1 MKSITCEADIASGL
15 EALLARDPHLGDI
28 IARAGP
34 VPLRLLPAGYSGLAE
49 IVVSQMVSKAS
60 ASAIFGRLA
69 ERLGGEVSGAGVTAL
84 GADGLFGVGLSRAK
98 ASTLLAMSDAELAGR
113 LDLQG
118 VCHME
123 TSEAVAYLTAVK
135 GVGPWTAEVYLMFCA
150 GNPDIFPVGDI
161 ALVHAV
167 HHAFA
172 HDEKLKGRDLAAF
185 AERWSPWRSVAA
197 RLFWALYS
205 QALRRAADPL
215 G

>member
-1 MKSITCEADIASGL
+1 MKPITSEVDIAAGL
-15 EALLARDPHLGDI
+15 DALVALDPRLGDI

-34 VPLRLLPAGYSGLAE
+34 VPLRLQPAGFSGLAE

-69 ERLGGEVSGAGVTAL
+69 DKLGGDVSGAGVIAL
-84 GADGLFGVGLSRAK
+84 GADGLFEVGLSRAK
-98 ASTLLAMSDAELAGR
+98 ASTLLAMADAELAER

-123 TSEAVAYLTAVK
+123 TSEAIAHLTAVK

-150 GNPDIFPVGDI
+150 GHPDIFPVGDI

-172 HDEKLKGRDLAAF
+172 HDDKLKGRDLAAF
-185 AERWSPWRSVAA
+185 AEGWSPWRSVAA
-197 RLFWALYS
+197 RLFWAFYS

>member
-1 MKSITCEADIASGL
+1 MKPITSEFDIAAGL
-15 EALLARDPHLGDI
+15 DALLTLDPRLGDI
-28 IARAGP
+28 VARAGP
-34 VPLRLLPAGYSGLAE
+34 VPLRLQPAGFAGLAE
-49 IVVSQMVSKAS
+49 IIVSQMVSKAS

-69 ERLGGEVSGAGVTAL
+69 AKLSGEVCGAGVIAL

-98 ASTLLAMSDAELAGR
+98 ASALLAIAEAEIAGR

-118 VCHME
+118 ACCME
-123 TSEAVAYLTAVK
+123 TAEALAHLTAVK

-150 GNPDIFPVGDI
+150 GHPDIFPVGDI

-167 HHAFA
+167 HHAFGR
-172 HDEKLKGRDLAAF
+172 DEKLKGRDLAAL
-185 AERWSPWRSVAA
+185 AECWSPWRSVAA
-197 RLFWALYS
+197 RLFWAFYS

>member
-1 MKSITCEADIASGL
+1 MKPITSELDIAAGL
-15 EALLARDPHLGDI
+15 DALVALDPRLGDI

-34 VPLRLLPAGYSGLAE
+34 VPLRLQPAGFCGLAE

-69 ERLGGEVSGAGVTAL
+69 EKVGGEVSGTSVMAL

-98 ASTLLAMSDAELAGR
+98 ASTLLAIADAERVGQ
-113 LDLQG
+113 LDLQA
-118 VCHME
+118 VCRMD
-123 TSEAVAYLTAVK
+123 TSDAMAHLTAVK

-150 GNPDIFPVGDI
+150 GHPDIFPVGDI

-167 HHAFA
+167 HRAFA
-172 HDEKLKGRDLAAF
+172 HDEKINGRRLATF
-185 AERWSPWRSVAA
+185 AECWSPWRSVAA
-197 RLFWALYS
+197 RLFWAFYS
-205 QALRRAADPL
+205 RQLRRAADPL